1 MFSLKRTIWKEGRWA
16 VLLVTALVLVAGLPG
31 VSPAADAKV
40 AKLGLIAPVGH
51 PVHQAS
57 ERLAKL
63 VAERT
68 QNRLQIQVFPGG
80 TLGGEI
86 DLRDGV
92 SLGTV
97 HMAGIGYTILN
108 GIVNEME
115 ILNLYYL
122 WRDRAHMMKVLGGPI
137 GAEFNQKMRAKN
149 VEVLASNWQQGT
161 RQSLTKKPARNPKEF
176 NGIKIRV
183 TAGVPVYQ
191 DLWQAMGAITVPLPF
206 PELYSALQQGVV
218 DAVELPLD
226 WMYNGKF
233 YKLGKNIDLTS
244 HFIYANCVLVN
255 TGFLQSLPPDVQ
267 KIVHDTAV
275 EVGEWQTELVLGQ
288 EKDLRQK
295 IESEGIVFVDTDVE
309 AFRKAV
315 QPVYKKWE
323 SKWGKELYDR
333 IVGTR

>member
-1 MFSLKRTIWKEGRWA
+1 MRLRRRTCSAGRWSWILVGLC
-16 VLLVTALVLVAGLPG
+16 VLAWNLPG
-31 VSPAADAKV
+31 VAWGADTKV
-40 AKLGLIAPVGH
+40 AKLGLIAPMGH
-51 PVHQAS
+51 PVQQAS
-57 ERLAKL
+57 ERMAKL

-97 HMAGIGYTILN
+97 QMAGIGYPILN

-122 WRDRAHMMKVLGGPI
+122 WRDRAHMMKVINGPI
-137 GAEFNQKMRAKN
+137 GAEFAQKLRGRN
-149 VEVLASNWQQGT
+149 VEVLAANWQQGT
-161 RQSLTKKPARNPKEF
+161 RQSLTKRPARNPKEF

-183 TAGVPVYQ
+183 TAGIPVYQ

-233 YKLGKNIDLTS
+233 YRLGKNIDLTN
-244 HFIYANCVLVN
+244 HFIYSNCVLIN
-255 TGFLQSLPPDVQ
+255 TGFLQSLPVDVQ
-267 KIVHDTAV
+267 KILKDTTR

-288 EKDLRQK
+288 EKELRQK
-295 IESEGIVFVDTDVE
+295 MESEGITFVDTDVE
-309 AFRKAV
+309 SFRTAV

-323 SKWGKELYDR
+323 GKWGKELYDR
-333 IVGTR
+333 IVNTR

>member
-1 MFSLKRTIWKEGRWA
+1 MQRSWRSIGIAIVVVTLAIAGSAWA
-16 VLLVTALVLVAGLPG
+16 GET
-31 VSPAADAKV
+31 KV

-51 PVHQAS
+51 PVQQAS

-68 QNRLQIQVFPGG
+68 GNRLQIQVFPGG

-97 HMAGIGYTILN
+97 QMAGIGYPILN
-108 GIVNEME
+108 GIVSEME

-122 WRDRAHMMKVLGGPI
+122 WRDRDHMMKVVEGPI
-137 GAEFNQKMRAKN
+137 GAEFGRKLQARNI
-149 VEVLASNWQQGT
+149 EVLAANWQQGT
-161 RQSLTKKPARNPKEF
+161 RHALTKKPARNPKEF

-183 TAGVPVYQ
+183 TAGIPVYQ

-244 HFIYANCVLVN
+244 HFVYTNCVLVN
-255 TGFLQSLPPDVQ
+255 AGFLQSLPADVQ
-267 KIVHDTAV
+267 KILKDTTA
-275 EVGEWQTELVLGQ
+275 EVGAWQTELVLGQ

-295 IESEGIVFVDTDVE
+295 MESEGIVFIGTEVE
-309 AFRKAV
+309 AFRAAV

-333 IVGTR
+333 IVNTK

>member
-1 MFSLKRTIWKEGRWA
+1 MLRVKNMTWEEQWSQ
-16 VLLVTALVLVAGLPG
+16 VLVVCVLALGLSLPVLSWG
-31 VSPAADAKV
+31 AETKV

-51 PVHQAS
+51 PVQQAS
-57 ERLAKL
+57 ERLAKR

-97 HMAGIGYTILN
+97 QMAGVGYPILS
-108 GIVNEME
+108 GIVKEME

-122 WRDRAHMMKVLGGPI
+122 WRDRAHMMKVINGPI
-137 GAEFNQKMRAKN
+137 GAEFNQKVRTRS
-149 VEVLASNWQQGT
+149 VEVLAANWQQGI
-161 RQSLTKKPARNPKEF
+161 RHSLTKRPARNPKEF
-176 NGIKIRV
+176 NGIKMRV
-183 TAGVPVYQ
+183 AAGVAIYQ
-191 DLWQAMGAITVPLPF
+191 DLWQAMGAISMPLPF

-226 WMYNGKF
+226 WMYSGKF
-233 YKLGKNIDLTS
+233 YKLGKYIDLTS
-244 HFIYANCVLVN
+244 HFFYANCVLVN
-255 TGFLQSLPPDVQ
+255 TRFLQSLPVDVQ
-267 KIVHDTAV
+267 KILKETTL
-275 EVGEWQTELVLGQ
+275 EVGEWQTGQVLGQ

-295 IESEGIVFVDTDVE
+295 MESEGILFVETDVE

-323 SKWGKELYDR
+323 GRWGKALYDQ
-333 IVGTR
+333 IVGIQ

>member
-1 MFSLKRTIWKEGRWA
+1 MRRSWRSIGVVVFAVAVALAGSAWA
-16 VLLVTALVLVAGLPG
+16 GET
-31 VSPAADAKV
+31 KV

-51 PVHQAS
+51 PVQLAS

-68 QNRLQIQVFPGG
+68 GNRLQIQVFPAG

-97 HMAGIGYTILN
+97 QMAGIGYPILN
-108 GIVNEME
+108 GIVSEME

-122 WRDRAHMMKVLGGPI
+122 WRDRDHMMKVVEGPI
-137 GAEFNQKMRAKN
+137 GAEFGRKLRARN
-149 VEVLASNWQQGT
+149 IEVLAANWQQGT

-183 TAGVPVYQ
+183 TAGIPVYQ

-233 YKLGKNIDLTS
+233 YKLGKYIDLTN
-244 HFIYANCVLVN
+244 HFVYTNCVIVN
-255 TGFLQSLPPDVQ
+255 ADFLQSLPPDVQ
-267 KIVHDTAV
+267 KILKDTTA
-275 EVGEWQTELVLGQ
+275 EVGGWQTEQVLGQ

-295 IESEGIVFVDTDVE
+295 MESEGIVFVDTDVE
-309 AFRKAV
+309 AFRAAV

-333 IVGTR
+333 IVNTK

>member
-1 MFSLKRTIWKEGRWA
+1 MQRSWRSIGIAIVVVTLAIAGSAWA
-16 VLLVTALVLVAGLPG
+16 GET
-31 VSPAADAKV
+31 KV

-51 PVHQAS
+51 PVQQAS

-68 QNRLQIQVFPGG
+68 GNRLQIQVFPGG

-97 HMAGIGYTILN
+97 QMAGIGYPILN
-108 GIVNEME
+108 GIVSEME

-122 WRDRAHMMKVLGGPI
+122 WRDRDHMMKVVEGPI
-137 GAEFNQKMRAKN
+137 GAEFGRKLQARNI
-149 VEVLASNWQQGT
+149 EVLAANWQQGT
-161 RQSLTKKPARNPKEF
+161 RHALTKKPARNPKEF

-183 TAGVPVYQ
+183 TAGIPVYQ

-244 HFIYANCVLVN
+244 HFVYTNCVLVN
-255 TGFLQSLPPDVQ
+255 AGFLQSLPADVQ
-267 KIVHDTAV
+267 KILKDTTA
-275 EVGEWQTELVLGQ
+275 EVGAWQTELVLGQ

-295 IESEGIVFVDTDVE
+295 MESEGIVFVNTDVE
-309 AFRKAV
+309 AFRAAV

-333 IVGTR
+333 IVNTK

>member
-1 MFSLKRTIWKEGRWA
+1 MLPAKRMTRVRQWSLILLTG
-16 VLLVTALVLVAGLPG
+16 VLALWMSLPG
-31 VSPAADAKV
+31 VSWAGETKV

-51 PVHQAS
+51 PVQQAS

-97 HMAGIGYTILN
+97 QMAGIGYPILN
-108 GIVNEME
+108 GIIKEME

-122 WRDRAHMMKVLGGPI
+122 WRDRTHMMKVINGPI
-137 GAEFNQKMRAKN
+137 GAGFNQQLLAKN
-149 VEVLASNWQQGT
+149 VEVLAANWQQGT
-161 RQSLTKKPARNPKEF
+161 RQTLTKRPARNPKEF

-183 TAGVPVYQ
+183 TAGIPVYI

-233 YKLGKNIDLTS
+233 YKLGKDIDLTN
-244 HFIYANCVLVN
+244 HFIYTNCVLVN
-255 TGFLQSLPPDVQ
+255 TGFLQSLPADVQ
-267 KIVHDTAV
+267 KILRDTAV

-295 IESEGIVFVDTDVE
+295 MESEGITFVDTDVE
-309 AFRKAV
+309 AFRAAV

-323 SKWGKELYDR
+323 GKWGKELYDR
-333 IVGTR
+333 IVNTR

>member
-1 MFSLKRTIWKEGRWA
+1 MAQRTTHGW
-16 VLLVTALVLVAGLPG
+16 LLVLITGLLGLVL
-31 VSPAADAKV
+31 AAATGSAAEPKV
-40 AKLGLIAPVGH
+40 AKLGLIAPMGH
-51 PVHQAS
+51 PVQVAS

-68 QNRLQIQVFPGG
+68 GNRLQIQVFPGG

-92 SLGTV
+92 GLGTV
-97 HMAGIGYTILN
+97 QMAGIGYPIMN
-108 GIVNEME
+108 GIVKEME

-122 WRDRAHMMKVLGGPI
+122 WRDRAHMMKVVDGPI
-137 GAEFNQKMRAKN
+137 GADFNRQLRARN
-149 VEVLASNWQQGT
+149 IEVLAANWQQGT
-161 RQSLTKKPARNPKEF
+161 RQTLTKRPARNPREF

-183 TAGVPVYQ
+183 TAGIPVYQ
-191 DLWQAMGAITVPLPF
+191 DLWQAMGAISVPLPF

-218 DAVELPLD
+218 DSVELPLD
-226 WMYNGKF
+226 WMWNGKF

-244 HFIYANCVLVN
+244 HFVYTNCVLIN
-255 TGFLQSLPPDVQ
+255 TGFFASLPADVQ
-267 KIVHDTAV
+267 KILRDTAV
-275 EVGEWQTELVLGQ
+275 EVGAWQTEQVLGQ

-295 IESEGIVFVDTDVE
+295 MEAEGIGFVDTDVE
-309 AFRKAV
+309 AFRAAV

-333 IVGTR
+333 IVNTR

>member
-1 MFSLKRTIWKEGRWA
+1 MFRALRTTMAGCS
-16 VLLVTALVLVAGLPG
+16 VTLLIAGGLALVFPTC
-31 VSPAADAKV
+31 SFAAETKI

-51 PVHQAS
+51 PVQLAS

-92 SLGTV
+92 SLGTIQ
-97 HMAGIGYTILN
+97 MAGIGYPILN

-122 WRDRAHMMKVLGGPI
+122 WRDRTHMMKVVNGPI
-137 GAEFNQKMRAKN
+137 GAEFDRKLRARN
-149 VEVLASNWQQGT
+149 VEVLAANWQQGT
-161 RQSLTKKPARNPKEF
+161 RHSLTKRPARNPKEF

-183 TAGVPVYQ
+183 TAGIPVYQ

-233 YKLGKNIDLTS
+233 YKLGKYIDLTS
-244 HFIYANCVLVN
+244 HFIYTNCVLVN

-267 KIVHDTAV
+267 KILKEAAV
-275 EVGEWQTELVLGQ
+275 EVGEWQTEQVLGQ

-295 IESEGIVFVDTDVE
+295 MESEGITFVDTDVE
-309 AFRKAV
+309 AFRAAV

-323 SKWGKELYDR
+323 SRWGKDLYDR
-333 IVGTR
+333 IVNTR

>member
-1 MFSLKRTIWKEGRWA
+1 MQRSWRSIGIAIVVVTLAIAGSAWA
-16 VLLVTALVLVAGLPG
+16 GET
-31 VSPAADAKV
+31 KV

-51 PVHQAS
+51 PVQQAS

-68 QNRLQIQVFPGG
+68 GNRLQIQVFPGG

-97 HMAGIGYTILN
+97 QMAGIGYPILN
-108 GIVNEME
+108 GIVSEME

-122 WRDRAHMMKVLGGPI
+122 WRDRDHMMKVVEGPI
-137 GAEFNQKMRAKN
+137 GAEFGRKLQARNI
-149 VEVLASNWQQGT
+149 EVLAANWQQGT
-161 RQSLTKKPARNPKEF
+161 RHALTKKPARNPKEF

-183 TAGVPVYQ
+183 TAGIPVYQ

-244 HFIYANCVLVN
+244 HFVYTNCVLVN
-255 TGFLQSLPPDVQ
+255 AGFLQSLPADVQ
-267 KIVHDTAV
+267 KILKDTTA
-275 EVGEWQTELVLGQ
+275 EVGVWQTEQVLGQ

-295 IESEGIVFVDTDVE
+295 MESEGIVFVDTDVE
-309 AFRKAV
+309 AFRAAV

-333 IVGTR
+333 IVNTK

>member
-1 MFSLKRTIWKEGRWA
+1 MLRVKRITWEERW
-16 VLLVTALVLVAGLPG
+16 VPVLVVCALGMALSFPGLSWG
-31 VSPAADAKV
+31 VETRV
-40 AKLGLIAPVGH
+40 AKLGLIAPMGH
-51 PVHQAS
+51 PVQQAS
-57 ERLAKL
+57 ERLAQL

-68 QNRLQIQVFPGG
+68 RNRLQIQVFPGG

-92 SLGTV
+92 SLGTLQ
-97 HMAGIGYTILN
+97 MAGIGYPILN
-108 GIVNEME
+108 GMVKEME

-122 WRDRAHMMKVLGGPI
+122 WRDRAHMMKVINGPI
-137 GAEFNQKMRAKN
+137 GAEFNQKVRTHK
-149 VEVLASNWQQGT
+149 VEVLAANWQQGT
-161 RQSLTKKPARNPKEF
+161 RQSLTKRPARNPKEF

-183 TAGVPVYQ
+183 TAGVPIYQ

-226 WMYNGKF
+226 WMYSGKF
-233 YKLGKNIDLTS
+233 YKLGKYIDLTS
-244 HFIYANCVLVN
+244 HFFYTNCVLVN
-255 TGFLQSLPPDVQ
+255 TGFLQSLPVDVQ
-267 KIVHDTAV
+267 KILKETTL
-275 EVGEWQTELVLGQ
+275 EVGEWQTGQVLGQ

-295 IESEGIVFVDTDVE
+295 MESEGILFVETDVE

-323 SKWGKELYDR
+323 GRWGKALYDR
-333 IVGTR
+333 IVRTR

>member
-1 MFSLKRTIWKEGRWA
+1 MRQWWRITGIVVVALSLILAGSAWA
-16 VLLVTALVLVAGLPG
+16 GETQ
-31 VSPAADAKV
+31 V

-51 PVHQAS
+51 PVQQAS

-63 VAERT
+63 VGERT
-68 QNRLQIQVFPGG
+68 GNRLQIQVFPAG

-97 HMAGIGYTILN
+97 QMAGIGYPILN
-108 GIVNEME
+108 GIVSEME

-122 WRDRAHMMKVLGGPI
+122 WRDRDHMMKVVEGPI
-137 GAEFNQKMRAKN
+137 GAEFARKLRARN
-149 VEVLASNWQQGT
+149 IEVLAANWQQGT
-161 RQSLTKKPARNPKEF
+161 RQSLTKRPARNPKEF

-183 TAGVPVYQ
+183 TAGIPVYQ

-233 YKLGKNIDLTS
+233 YKLGKDIDLTN
-244 HFIYANCVLVN
+244 HFVYTNCVIVN
-255 TGFLQSLPPDVQ
+255 AGFLQSLPPDVQ
-267 KIVHDTAV
+267 KILKDSTA
-275 EVGEWQTELVLGQ
+275 EVGKWQTEQVLGQ

-295 IESEGIVFVDTDVE
+295 MESEGIVFVDTDVE
-309 AFRKAV
+309 AFRAAV

-333 IVGTR
+333 IVNTK

>member
-1 MFSLKRTIWKEGRWA
+1 MARIRTARSI
-16 VLLVTALVLVAGLPG
+16 LILVAILAIG
-31 VSPAADAKV
+31 AAMASQAAAGEAKV
-40 AKLGLIAPVGH
+40 AKLGLIAPMGH
-51 PVHQAS
+51 PVQVAS
-57 ERLAKL
+57 ERLAKV

-68 QNRLQIQVFPGG
+68 GNRLQIQVFPGG

-97 HMAGIGYTILN
+97 QMAGIGYPIMN
-108 GIVNEME
+108 GIVSEME

-122 WRDRAHMMKVLGGPI
+122 WRDRAHMMKVVDGPI
-137 GAEFNQKMRAKN
+137 GAEFNQKLRGRSI
-149 VEVLASNWQQGT
+149 EVLAANWQQGT
-161 RQSLTKKPARNPKEF
+161 RQSLTKRQARNPKEF

-206 PELYSALQQGVV
+206 PELYSAFQQGVV

-226 WMYNGKF
+226 WMWNGKF
-233 YKLGKNIDLTS
+233 HKLGKYVDLTQ
-244 HFIYANCVLVN
+244 HFVYPNCVLIN
-255 TGFLQSLPPDVQ
+255 TAFLQALPSDVQ
-267 KIVHDTAV
+267 KIVKDTAV
-275 EVGEWQTELVLGQ
+275 EVGEWQTEQVLGQ

-295 IESEGIVFVDTDVE
+295 MESEGIVFVDTDVE
-309 AFRKAV
+309 AFRSAV

-323 SKWGKELYDR
+323 SKWGKDLFDR

>member
-1 MFSLKRTIWKEGRWA
+1 MFRALRTTLAGWS
-16 VLLVTALVLVAGLPG
+16 VTLLIAGGLALVFPRA
-31 VSPAADAKV
+31 SFAAETKI

-51 PVHQAS
+51 PVQLAS

-92 SLGTV
+92 SLGTIQ
-97 HMAGIGYTILN
+97 MAGIGYPILN

-122 WRDRAHMMKVLGGPI
+122 WRDRTHMMKVVNGPI
-137 GAEFNQKMRAKN
+137 GAEFDRKLRARN
-149 VEVLASNWQQGT
+149 VEVLAANWQQGT
-161 RQSLTKKPARNPKEF
+161 RHSLTKRPARNPKEF

-183 TAGVPVYQ
+183 TAGIPVYQ

-233 YKLGKNIDLTS
+233 YKLGKYIDLTS
-244 HFIYANCVLVN
+244 HFIYTNCVLVN

-267 KIVHDTAV
+267 KILKDAAV
-275 EVGEWQTELVLGQ
+275 EVGEWQTEQVLGQ

-295 IESEGIVFVDTDVE
+295 MESEGIAFVDTDVE
-309 AFRKAV
+309 AFRTAV

-323 SKWGKELYDR
+323 SRWGKDLYDR
-333 IVGTR
+333 IVNTR

>member
-1 MFSLKRTIWKEGRWA
+1 MLRAPRTTLAGWSLT
-16 VLLVTALVLVAGLPG
+16 LLIAGGLALVFPTP
-31 VSPAADAKV
+31 SFAAESKI

-51 PVHQAS
+51 PVQLAS

-92 SLGTV
+92 SLGTIQ
-97 HMAGIGYTILN
+97 MAGIGYPILN

-122 WRDRAHMMKVLGGPI
+122 WRDRTHMMKVVNGPI
-137 GAEFNQKMRAKN
+137 AAEFDRKLRARN
-149 VEVLASNWQQGT
+149 VEVLAANWQQGT
-161 RQSLTKKPARNPKEF
+161 RHSLTKRPARNPKEF

-183 TAGVPVYQ
+183 TAGIPVYQ

-218 DAVELPLD
+218 DAAELPLD

-233 YKLGKNIDLTS
+233 YKLGKYIDLTS
-244 HFIYANCVLVN
+244 HFIYTNCVLVN

-267 KIVHDTAV
+267 KILKDTTV
-275 EVGEWQTELVLGQ
+275 EVGEWQTEQVLGQ

-295 IESEGIVFVDTDVE
+295 MESEGITFVDTDVE
-309 AFRKAV
+309 AFRAAV

-323 SKWGKELYDR
+323 SRWGKDLYDR
-333 IVGTR
+333 IVNTR

>member
-1 MFSLKRTIWKEGRWA
+1 MVRVKRMTWEERWVP
-16 VLLVTALVLVAGLPG
+16 VLMVCVLGMALSFPGLSWG
-31 VSPAADAKV
+31 VETRV
-40 AKLGLIAPVGH
+40 AKLGLIAPMGH
-51 PVHQAS
+51 PVQRAS

-97 HMAGIGYTILN
+97 QMAGVGYPILN
-108 GIVNEME
+108 GMVKEME

-122 WRDRAHMMKVLGGPI
+122 WRDRTHMMKVINGPI
-137 GAEFNQKMRAKN
+137 GAEFNQRVRTRN
-149 VEVLASNWQQGT
+149 VEVLAANWQQGT
-161 RQSLTKKPARNPKEF
+161 RQSLTKRPGRNPKEF

-183 TAGVPVYQ
+183 AAGVPIYQ
-191 DLWQAMGAITVPLPF
+191 DLWQAMGAITVALPF

-226 WMYNGKF
+226 WMYHGKF
-233 YKLGKNIDLTS
+233 YKLGKYIDLTS
-244 HFIYANCVLVN
+244 HFFYTNCVLVN
-255 TGFLQSLPPDVQ
+255 TGFLQSLPVDVQ
-267 KIVHDTAV
+267 KILKETTL
-275 EVGEWQTELVLGQ
+275 EVGEWQTGQVLGQ

-295 IESEGIVFVDTDVE
+295 MESEGILFVETDVE

-323 SKWGKELYDR
+323 GRWGKALYDQ
-333 IVGTR
+333 IVGTQ

>member
-1 MFSLKRTIWKEGRWA
+1 MKLARRISGWLVVA
-16 VLLVTALVLVAGLPG
+16 VLVLGLPG
-31 VSPAADAKV
+31 ISWSGEAKV
-40 AKLGLIAPVGH
+40 AKLGLIAPMGH
-51 PVHQAS
+51 PVQQAS
-57 ERLAKL
+57 ERLSKL

-97 HMAGIGYTILN
+97 QMAGIGYPILN
-108 GIVNEME
+108 GIVSEME
-115 ILNLYYL
+115 IMNLYYL
-122 WRDRAHMMKVLGGPI
+122 WRDRTHMMKVINGPI
-137 GAEFNQKMRAKN
+137 GDSFAQKLRARN
-149 VEVLASNWQQGT
+149 VEVLAANWQQGT
-161 RQSLTKKPARNPKEF
+161 RHSLTKKPARNPKEF

-183 TAGVPVYQ
+183 TAGIPVYQ
-191 DLWQAMGAITVPLPF
+191 DLWQAMGAIAVPLPF

-244 HFIYANCVLVN
+244 HFVYANCVLIN

-267 KIVHDTAV
+267 KILKDTTV
-275 EVGEWQTELVLGQ
+275 EVGDWQTEQVLGQ
-288 EKDLRQK
+288 EKELRQK
-295 IESEGIVFVDTDVE
+295 MESEGIVFVETDVE
-309 AFRKAV
+309 AFRAAV

-323 SKWGKELYDR
+323 GKWGKDLYDR
-333 IVGTR
+333 IVNTR

>member
-1 MFSLKRTIWKEGRWA
+1 MLLAKRATRAGWWSLVMFAG
-16 VLLVTALVLVAGLPG
+16 VLMLG
-31 VSPAADAKV
+31 VSLPDFSWGGEAKV
-40 AKLGLIAPVGH
+40 AKLGLIAPMGH
-51 PVHQAS
+51 PVQQAS

-97 HMAGIGYTILN
+97 QMAGIGYPILH
-108 GIVNEME
+108 GIVSEME

-122 WRDRAHMMKVLGGPI
+122 WRDRTHMMKVVDGPI
-137 GAEFNQKMRAKN
+137 GSEFNQKLRARN
-149 VEVLASNWQQGT
+149 VEVLAANWQQGT
-161 RQSLTKKPARNPKEF
+161 RQTLTKRPARNPREF
-176 NGIKIRV
+176 SGIKIRV
-183 TAGVPVYQ
+183 TAGIPVYI

-233 YKLGKNIDLTS
+233 YKLGKYIDLTS
-244 HFIYANCVLVN
+244 HFVYTNCVLVN
-255 TGFLQSLPPDVQ
+255 TGFLQSLPADVQ
-267 KIVHDTAV
+267 KILRDTTV

-295 IESEGIVFVDTDVE
+295 MQSEGITFLETEVE
-309 AFRKAV
+309 AFRAAV

-333 IVGTR
+333 IVNTR

>member
-1 MFSLKRTIWKEGRWA
+1 MLREKHSIRVARRRLAMF
-16 VLLVTALVLVAGLPG
+16 AGLLALGLILPCLSWG
-31 VSPAADAKV
+31 AETKV

-51 PVHQAS
+51 PVQQAS

-97 HMAGIGYTILN
+97 QMAGIGYPILN
-108 GIVNEME
+108 GMVKEME

-122 WRDRAHMMKVLGGPI
+122 WRDRDHMMKVINGPI
-137 GAEFNQKMRAKN
+137 GAGFNQQLLAKN
-149 VEVLASNWQQGT
+149 VDVLAANWQQGT
-161 RQSLTKKPARNPKEF
+161 RQTLTKRPARNIKEF

-183 TAGVPVYQ
+183 TAGVPVYI

-218 DAVELPLD
+218 DSVELPLD

-233 YKLGKNIDLTS
+233 YKLGKNIDLTN
-244 HFIYANCVLVN
+244 HFVYTNCVLVN
-255 TGFLQSLPPDVQ
+255 TGFLQSLPSDVQ
-267 KIVHDTAV
+267 KILRDTTI
-275 EVGEWQTELVLGQ
+275 EVGEWQTDLVLGQ

-295 IESEGIVFVDTDVE
+295 MESEGIAFVETDVE
-309 AFRKAV
+309 GFRAAV

-333 IVGTR
+333 IVNTR

>member
-1 MFSLKRTIWKEGRWA
+1 MFRAVRTTVVGWSLT
-16 VLLVTALVLVAGLPG
+16 LLMAGGLALTFPVSSSAGE
-31 VSPAADAKV
+31 AKI

-51 PVHQAS
+51 PVEVAS
-57 ERLAKL
+57 NRLAKL

-68 QNRLQIQVFPGG
+68 QNRLQIQVYPGG

-92 SLGTV
+92 SLGTIQ
-97 HMAGIGYTILN
+97 MAGIGYPIMN

-122 WRDRAHMMKVLGGPI
+122 WRDRAHMMKVVNGPI
-137 GAEFNQKMRAKN
+137 GAEFNQKLRARN
-149 VEVLASNWQQGT
+149 IEVLAANWQQGV
-161 RQSLTKKPARNPKEF
+161 RHSLTKRPARNPKEF

-183 TAGVPVYQ
+183 TAGIPVYQ

-226 WMYNGKF
+226 WMWNGKF
-233 YKLGKNIDLTS
+233 YKLGKYIDLTS
-244 HFIYANCVLVN
+244 HFIYPNCVLVN

-267 KIVHDTAV
+267 KILKDTAV
-275 EVGEWQTELVLGQ
+275 EVGEWQTEQVLGQ

-295 IESEGIVFVDTDVE
+295 MESEGITFVDTDVE
-309 AFRKAV
+309 AFRAAV

-323 SKWGKELYDR
+323 SKWGKDLYDR
-333 IVGTR
+333 IVNTR

>member
-1 MFSLKRTIWKEGRWA
+1 MQRSWRSIGIAIVVVTLAIAGSAWA
-16 VLLVTALVLVAGLPG
+16 GET
-31 VSPAADAKV
+31 KV

-51 PVHQAS
+51 PVQQAS

-68 QNRLQIQVFPGG
+68 GNRLQIQVFPGG

-97 HMAGIGYTILN
+97 QMAGIGYPILN

-122 WRDRAHMMKVLGGPI
+122 WRDRNHMMKVVEGPI
-137 GAEFNQKMRAKN
+137 GAEFGRKLQARNI
-149 VEVLASNWQQGT
+149 EVLAANWQQGT
-161 RQSLTKKPARNPKEF
+161 RHALTKKPARNPKEF

-183 TAGVPVYQ
+183 TAGIPVYQ

-244 HFIYANCVLVN
+244 HFVYTNCVIVN
-255 TGFLQSLPPDVQ
+255 TGFLQSLPADVQ
-267 KIVHDTAV
+267 KILKDTTA
-275 EVGEWQTELVLGQ
+275 EVGAWQTELVLGQ

-295 IESEGIVFVDTDVE
+295 MESEGIVFVNTDVE
-309 AFRKAV
+309 AFRAAV

-333 IVGTR
+333 IVNTK

>member
-1 MFSLKRTIWKEGRWA
+1 MRRSWRSMGIVVVAVSLALAGSSWA
-16 VLLVTALVLVAGLPG
+16 GET
-31 VSPAADAKV
+31 KV

-51 PVHQAS
+51 PVQLAS

-68 QNRLQIQVFPGG
+68 GNRLQIQVFPGG

-97 HMAGIGYTILN
+97 QMAGIGYPILN
-108 GIVNEME
+108 GIVSEME

-122 WRDRAHMMKVLGGPI
+122 WRDRDHMMKVVEGPI
-137 GAEFNQKMRAKN
+137 GVEFGRKLQARN
-149 VEVLASNWQQGT
+149 VEVLAANWQQGT
-161 RQSLTKKPARNPKEF
+161 RHSLTKKPARNPKEF

-206 PELYSALQQGVV
+206 PELYSAFQQGVV

-233 YKLGKNIDLTS
+233 YKLGKNIDLTN
-244 HFIYANCVLVN
+244 HFVYTNCVLVN
-255 TGFLQSLPPDVQ
+255 AGFLQSLPPDVQ
-267 KIVHDTAV
+267 KILKDTTA
-275 EVGEWQTELVLGQ
+275 EVGVWQTELVLGQ
-288 EKDLRQK
+288 VKELRQK
-295 IESEGIVFVDTDVE
+295 MESEGIIFVDTDVE
-309 AFRKAV
+309 AFRAAV

-333 IVGTR
+333 IVNTK

>member
-1 MFSLKRTIWKEGRWA
+1 MVVVAALLALAGSAWA
-16 VLLVTALVLVAGLPG
+16 GET
-31 VSPAADAKV
+31 KV

-51 PVHQAS
+51 PVQQAS

-68 QNRLQIQVFPGG
+68 GNRLQIQVFPGG

-97 HMAGIGYTILN
+97 QMAGIGYPILN

-122 WRDRAHMMKVLGGPI
+122 WRDRDHMMKVVEGPI
-137 GAEFNQKMRAKN
+137 GAEFARKLQPRGI
-149 VEVLASNWQQGT
+149 EVLAANWQQGT
-161 RQSLTKKPARNPKEF
+161 RQSLTKRPARNPKEF

-244 HFIYANCVLVN
+244 HFVYTNCVIVN
-255 TGFLQSLPPDVQ
+255 TGFLQSLPADVQ
-267 KIVHDTAV
+267 KILKDTTA
-275 EVGEWQTELVLGQ
+275 EVGAWQTELVLGQ

-295 IESEGIVFVDTDVE
+295 MESEGIVFIGTEVE
-309 AFRKAV
+309 AFRAAV

-333 IVGTR
+333 IVNTK